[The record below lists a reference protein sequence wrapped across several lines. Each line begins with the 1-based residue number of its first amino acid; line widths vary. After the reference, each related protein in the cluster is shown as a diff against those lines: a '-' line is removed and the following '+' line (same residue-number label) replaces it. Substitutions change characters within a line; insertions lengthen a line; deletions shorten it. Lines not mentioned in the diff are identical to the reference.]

1 MEPCHPS
8 VKLFTFKL
16 FSVMQYPLQ
25 LTFKFFALAPQIA
38 ITDASGQSVM
48 FVRQKLF
55 KLKEVINVFAD
66 AERTQPLYDIKADR
80 ILDFSARYN
89 FTNPNGESLGSV
101 KRKGMKSFWKAHYDV
116 MEGDRVVYSVQEENP
131 WIKILDSLFSEVPIL
146 GMFTGYVFN
155 PVYLVSDASGRVVM
169 RLEKTPS
176 FLSRIFTIK
185 QMDKLDEQE
194 QGQILLSLMMLLLL
208 ERNRG

>member
-1 MEPCHPS
+1 
-8 VKLFTFKL
+8 
-16 FSVMQYPLQ
+16 MQYPLQ

-38 ITDASGQSVM
+38 ITDASGRSVM

-89 FTNPNGESLGSV
+89 FSNPNGESLGSV

-116 MEGDRVVYSVQEENP
+116 MEGDRVVYSIQEENP

-176 FLSRIFTIK
+176 FWSRIFTIK

>member
-1 MEPCHPS
+1 
-8 VKLFTFKL
+8 
-16 FSVMQYPLQ
+16 MQYPLQ
-25 LTFKFFALAPQIA
+25 LTFKFFALAPQFA
-38 ITDASGQSVM
+38 ITDASGKSVM
-48 FVRQKLF
+48 YVRQKLF

-66 AERTQPLYDIKADR
+66 PERTQPLYDIKADR
-80 ILDFSARYN
+80 ILDFSAKYN
-89 FTNPNGESLGSV
+89 FSDPNGQSVGAV

-116 MEGDRVVYSVQEENP
+116 MQGEQIVFTIQEENP

-155 PVYLVSDASGRVVM
+155 PVYLVNDPSGRTVM
-169 RLEKTPS
+169 RLEKVPS

-185 QMDKLDEQE
+185 QMDKLEEAEQN
-194 QGQILLSLMMLLLL
+194 QILLSLLMLLLL

>member
-1 MEPCHPS
+1 
-8 VKLFTFKL
+8 
-16 FSVMQYPLQ
+16 MQYPLQ

-38 ITDASGQSVM
+38 ITDASGRSVM

-80 ILDFSARYN
+80 IIDFSARYN
-89 FTNPNGESLGSV
+89 FSDRTGAPVGAV

-116 MEGDRVVYSVQEENP
+116 LEGDRVVYTIQEENP
-131 WIKILDSLFSEVPIL
+131 WIKILDGLFSEVPIV

-169 RLEKTPS
+169 RLEKVPS

-185 QMDKLDEQE
+185 QMDNLDEQ
-194 QGQILLSLMMLLLL
+194 GQAQVLLSLMMLLLL

>member
-1 MEPCHPS
+1 
-8 VKLFTFKL
+8 
-16 FSVMQYPLQ
+16 MQYPLQ

-38 ITDASGQSVM
+38 ITDASGKSVM

-89 FTNPNGESLGSV
+89 FSDANGSPLGSV
-101 KRKGMKSFWKAHYDV
+101 KRKGMKSLWKAHYDV
-116 MEGDRVVYSVQEENP
+116 MEGDRVVYSIQEENP
-131 WIKILDSLFSEVPIL
+131 WIKILDALFSEVPIL

-176 FLSRIFTIK
+176 FWSRMFTIK
-185 QMDKLDEQE
+185 QMDKLDDRE

>member
-1 MEPCHPS
+1 
-8 VKLFTFKL
+8 
-16 FSVMQYPLQ
+16 MQYPLQ

-38 ITDASGQSVM
+38 ITDASGRSVM

-89 FTNPNGESLGSV
+89 FSDPSGSSLGSV

-116 MEGDRVVYSVQEENP
+116 MEGDRVMYSIQEENP

-194 QGQILLSLMMLLLL
+194 QSQILLSLMMLLLL